1 MLNPLLSPLHVSWLG
16 WDCPDTWGIRLA
28 LLHGGCSEAEH
39 TFPFHPAAPPWYT
52 PQGLYQVPTLSP
64 SSGTKLGLSD
74 HPGTSPVVDALLIV
88 EAEKTWQRASSSG
101 PALIQLTSFPFSA
114 WRAGRSGESMRSSHR
129 GSLAGQVTQAPHL
142 REAWLR
148 MAPTSRAMCVK
159 LPVCGW
165 RSASAGTLFYT
176 SDLVPPN
183 PTTL

>member
-1 MLNPLLSPLHVSWLG
+1 MVAAQRRNTPSPS
-16 WDCPDTWGIRLA
+16 I
-28 LLHGGCSEAEH
+28 
-39 TFPFHPAAPPWYT
+39 PAAPAWYT
-52 PQGLYQVPTLSP
+52 PQGLYQVPALSP
-64 SSGTKLGLSD
+64 SSGTELGLSD

-114 WRAGRSGESMRSSHR
+114 WRAGQSGESMRSSHR

-165 RSASAGTLFYT
+165 RSASAGTLFYI